1 MADKISYTLLVDAT
15 GRDGVDD
22 RLKHSMFYE
31 VLFPPAEAKLQQT
44 GNLCLRQTLRYRP
57 DLGQRLAEVPWV
69 VLDFETTGLKAAK
82 HEIVEIGALKYVGNK
97 KCDQYSQ
104 LIQPA
109 GRVTWATTRITGLTA
124 ADLQDQPYLC
134 KVMDEFLQFIRGSVL
149 VAHNAE
155 FDASF
160 LRTACDQHGWDF
172 HCPIY
177 CTLKMARQLLPDLER
192 RTLDALAEHYGLSFS
207 SRHRSI
213 GDAEVTAQVFA
224 SMLDLD
230 TLTLDDLQDWR
241 VQ

>member
-1 MADKISYTLLVDAT
+1 
-15 GRDGVDD
+15 
-22 RLKHSMFYE
+22 MFYE
-31 VLFPPAEAKLQQT
+31 VLFPPSENKPQHT
-44 GNLCLRQTLRYRP
+44 GNLRLRQTLRYMP
-57 DLGQRLAEVPWV
+57 DLGQRLADVPWV
-69 VLDFETTGLKAAK
+69 VFDFETTGLKAAK
-82 HEIVEIGALKYVGNK
+82 HEIVEIGAIKYVGNK

-104 LIQPA
+104 LIKPEN
-109 GRVTWATTRITGLTA
+109 GVTWVTTRITGLTA
-124 ADLQDQPYLC
+124 ADLQDQPSLC
-134 KVMDEFLQFIRGSVL
+134 DVIDAFLQFIKGSVL
-149 VAHNAE
+149 IAHNAD

-160 LRTACDQHGWDF
+160 LRTACDKHEWDF

-177 CTLKMARQLLPDLER
+177 CTLKMARQLLADLER

-230 TLTLDDLQDWR
+230 TLTLDDLKDWR